1 MERLE
6 GFEPS
11 HLVPEFCFIW
21 KEIFLKSTIYSVKP
35 ICLADLFV
43 RLKGAK
49 NGKVE
54 QNMGEI
60 APQTAPLFNRKSD

>member
-21 KEIFLKSTIYSVKP
+21 KELFLKSVI
-35 ICLADLFV
+35 
-43 RLKGAK
+43 
-49 NGKVE
+49 
-54 QNMGEI
+54 
-60 APQTAPLFNRKSD
+60 

>member
-21 KEIFLKSTIYSVKP
+21 EELFLKSTIYSVKS

-43 RLKGAK
+43 GLKGVK

-60 APQTAPLFNRKSD
+60 APQTAPLFNHKSD